1 MSSSKNLEF
10 KKTAF
15 LNKSNSAFI
24 EEMYLKFVNNDPELP
39 DSWRKYFKE
48 VGDED
53 DIIVNE
59 INGPSWSPSKK
70 VSINK
75 KENFENQITEQN
87 NDDIIKSNTNSIKAV
102 AMIRSYRQRG
112 HLIAKLD
119 PLGLLKSDYL
129 EELHPESY
137 GFKKEDYQKKIF
149 LDNVTNKQYSN
160 INEILKFLKE
170 KYCGSLGY
178 EYMHISNPTER
189 KWFRDRVEKADDF
202 NFTQNGKEAILNKL
216 IQAEG
221 FEKFLHT
228 KYVGTKR
235 FGLDGGESLIPA
247 LEQVIKIGGQSNVK
261 EVKIG
266 MSHRGRLN
274 VLANVL
280 QKSYK
285 RIFNEFA
292 GEISSKSKDD
302 TGDVKYHL
310 GASSN
315 REFDGNSVHVSL
327 TDNPSH
333 LEAVN
338 PVVLGQTRAKQFFHK
353 DKDRKKVIPI
363 LIHGDA
369 AFAGQGV
376 VAECF
381 AMSGLPGH
389 NTGGTIHIIVNNQIG
404 FTTSPRFA
412 RSSPYPSDIAKMVE
426 APIIHVNGDDPEAVV
441 YAARIATD
449 FRLKFNR
456 DVVIDLICY
465 RRFGHNE
472 GDEPSFTQPLM
483 YKKIR
488 SHPSTIKVYG
498 EKLVSEGSITN
509 DYLNNSIKKF
519 KDLLDDQF
527 KNAKNYKPKIEWF
540 EGTWSRYRPER
551 GKDKRGVTGS
561 DTKKLRNIS
570 DKINTIP
577 SEINIHKTIMKI
589 LDNRK
594 LSVSNGKGIDWSTAE
609 SLAFGSL
616 LEEGYPVR
624 LVGQDSGRGTFSQ
637 RHSVLRNQIDNSRYI
652 PLNNISNKQKNFE
665 IVDSFLSE
673 LAVLGFEY
681 GYSLVEPNTLTIWEA
696 QFGDFAN
703 GAQVVI
709 DQFIASGERKWSRA
723 SGLVM
728 LLPHGYEGQGPE
740 HSSARLERF
749 LQLCS
754 NDNMQVMNCTTPANY
769 FHALRRQMH
778 RDFRKPLIIMTP
790 KSLLRHKHCV
800 SNLDDFSKKNSFHRV
815 LWDHAIDPKVKGF
828 IKLKKPKKIEKVIL
842 CSGKV
847 YFDLLEAREKLE
859 KNKDVKSYILDLRNN
874 PGGLLSQAIKISDF
888 FLDNGEIVSTKSRKP
903 SENRKWFAKKGDLT
917 NGKVLIVLINYGS
930 ASASE
935 IVAGALKDHKRAILL
950 GENSYGKGSVQSI
963 IPLKNDGAIRLTVA
977 KYYLPSGKSISEVGV
992 SPDIEID
999 EGNDD
1004 FRIKTETDNQLKY
1017 AIKLLKG

>member
-1 MSSSKNLEF
+1 MSSSKNLEYQ
-10 KKTAF
+10 KTSF
-15 LNKSNSAFI
+15 LSKTNSSFI
-24 EEMYLKFVNNDPELP
+24 EEMYLKFINQDENIPE
-39 DSWRKYFKE
+39 SWKKYFEDIGEDLSIVAKE
-48 VGDED
+48 L
-53 DIIVNE
+53 
-59 INGPSWSPSKK
+59 NGPSWGS
-70 VSINK
+70 NK
-75 KENFENQITEQN
+75 TKIDLTQIQENLEYENQSFEKNQTN
-87 NDDIIKSNTNSIKAV
+87 NSISEKEISKMNGQSIRAV
-102 AMIRSYRQRG
+102 SMVRSYRQRG

-119 PLGLLKSDYL
+119 PLEMREIDYL
-129 EELHPESY
+129 DELHPDSY
-137 GFKKEDYQKKIF
+137 GFKKEDYNNKIY
-149 LDNVTNKQYSN
+149 LDGVINKQYST
-160 INEILKFLKE
+160 IKEILGFLRKTYCE
-170 KYCGSLGY
+170 KIGY
-178 EYMHISNPTER
+178 EYMHISNPIER
-189 KWFRDRVEKADDF
+189 KWFRDRVEKDE
-202 NFTQNGKEAILNKL
+202 NSLQFTNNGKQAILNKL
-216 IQAEG
+216 IQADG
-221 FEKFLHT
+221 FERFLHT

-247 LEQVIKIGGQSNVK
+247 LEQIIKIGGQNFVK

-292 GEISSKSKDD
+292 GEINSSSEAD
-302 TGDVKYHL
+302 TAGDVKYHL

-338 PVVLGQTRAKQFFHK
+338 PVVLGQTRAKQFFHG
-353 DKDRKKVIPI
+353 DKERKKVIPI

-369 AFAGQGV
+369 AFAGQGI

-389 NTGGTIHIIVNNQIG
+389 NTGGTIHFIINNQIG

-412 RSSPYPSDIAKMVE
+412 RSSPHPSDVSKMVD

-441 YAARIATD
+441 YAARIATE

-456 DVVIDLICY
+456 DVVIDLVCY

-483 YKKIR
+483 YKKIKN
-488 SHPSTIKVYG
+488 HPSTVKVYG
-498 EKLVSEGSITN
+498 NRLVKENTISQEN
-509 DYLNNSIKKF
+509 LNIQIKDF
-519 KDLLDDQF
+519 KELLEDQF

-540 EGTWSRYRPER
+540 EGTWSRYRPKK
-551 GKDKRGVTGS
+551 GKDKRGVTGYS
-561 DTKKLRNIS
+561 TKDLTDIS
-570 DKINTIP
+570 NKVHSIPEKINA
-577 SEINIHKTIMKI
+577 HKTILKI
-589 LDNRK
+589 FKTRK
-594 LSVSNGKGIDWSTAE
+594 DTVNNGDGIDWSTAE
-609 SLAFGSL
+609 TLAFGSL

-652 PLNNISNKQKNFE
+652 PLNNISGNQKNFE
-665 IVDSFLSE
+665 VVDSFLSE

-703 GAQVVI
+703 GAQVII

-778 RDFRKPLIIMTP
+778 REFRKPLVIMTP
-790 KSLLRHKHCV
+790 KSLLRNKFCT
-800 SNLDDFSKKNSFHRV
+800 SNIDDFSKNNSFHRV
-815 LWDHAIDPKVKGF
+815 LWDHAIDPKSNGF
-828 IKLKKPKKIEKVIL
+828 IKLKKDSEIKKVIL

-847 YFDLLEAREKLE
+847 YFDLLVAREKLKRDDVILFRIE
-859 KNKDVKSYILDLRNN
+859 QLYPFPVKSLVKEIKPFAKNAKFYWCQEEPKNMGAWFSVRDYI
-874 PGGLLSQAIKISDF
+874 QWT
-888 FLDNGEIVSTKSRKP
+888 LDNIKAK
-903 SENRKWFAKKGDLT
+903 NRY
-917 NGKVLIVLINYGS
+917 I
-930 ASASE
+930 
-935 IVAGALKDHKRAILL
+935 
-950 GENSYGKGSVQSI
+950 SYIG
-963 IPLKNDGAIRLTVA
+963 R
-977 KYYLPSGKSISEVGV
+977 
-992 SPDIEID
+992 SPDATPATGYANRHLAQQKEIID
-999 EGNDD
+999 KIFN
-1004 FRIKTETDNQLKY
+1004 
-1017 AIKLLKG
+1017 

>member
-10 KKTAF
+10 EKTAF
-15 LNKSNSAFI
+15 LSKSNSAFI
-24 EEMYLKFVNNDPELP
+24 EEMYMKFANNDPSLP
-39 DSWRKYFKE
+39 NSWRKYF
-48 VGDED
+48 DE
-53 DIIVNE
+53 IGEELNVIVDE

-70 VSINK
+70 FSVNKAQKQINEN
-75 KENFENQITEQN
+75 KELSELEIV
-87 NDDIIKSNTNSIKAV
+87 KSNANSIKAV
-102 AMIRSYRQRG
+102 SMIRSYRQRG

-119 PLGLLKSDYL
+119 PLELLKTDYL

-137 GFKKEDYQKKIF
+137 GFKKEDYKKKIF
-149 LDNVTNKQYSN
+149 LDGVTNKQHSN
-160 INEILKFLKE
+160 IKEILQFLRE
-170 KYCGSLGY
+170 KYCGSIGY
-178 EYMHISNPTER
+178 EYMHISNPFER
-189 KWFRDRVEKADDF
+189 KWFRDRVEKTDDF
-202 NFTQNGKEAILNKL
+202 KFTQNGKEAILNKL

-221 FEKFLHT
+221 FEKYLHT

-247 LEQVIKIGGQSNVK
+247 LEQIIKIGGQSQVK

-292 GEISSKSKDD
+292 GEINPTSKDGA
-302 TGDVKYHL
+302 GDVKYHL

-338 PVVLGQTRAKQFFHK
+338 PVVLGQTRAKQYFHQ
-353 DKDRKKVIPI
+353 DKERKKVIPI

-389 NTGGTIHIIVNNQIG
+389 NTGGTIHIIINNQIG

-412 RSSPYPSDIAKMVE
+412 RSSPYPSDVAKMVE

-483 YKKIR
+483 YKKIH
-488 SHPSTIKVYG
+488 SHPSPVMVYG
-498 EKLVSEGSITN
+498 KKLINEKIISNE
-509 DYLNNSIKKF
+509 YLSGSIKKF
-519 KDLLDDQF
+519 KELLNDQY
-527 KNAKNYKPKIEWF
+527 KNAKDYKPKMEWF
-540 EGTWSRYRPER
+540 EGTWSRYKPER
-551 GKDKRGVTGS
+551 GKDKRGITGS
-561 DTKKLRNIS
+561 DTKKLIEIS
-570 DKINTIP
+570 NKINMIP
-577 SEINIHKTIMKI
+577 QEINIHKTILKI
-589 LDNRK
+589 FNNRK
-594 LSVSNGKGIDWSTAE
+594 LAISKGQGIDWSTAE

-637 RHSVLRNQIDNSRYI
+637 RHSVLRNQLDNSRYI
-652 PLNNISNKQKNFE
+652 PLNNISKKQKKIE
-665 IVDSFLSE
+665 IIDSFLSE

-681 GYSLVEPNTLTIWEA
+681 GYSLVEPNTLTLWEA

-723 SGLVM
+723 SGIVM

-778 RDFRKPLIIMTP
+778 RDFRKPLIMMTP
-790 KSLLRHKHCV
+790 KSLLRNKYCI
-800 SNLDDFSKKNSFHRV
+800 SNLHDFNKKNSFHRI
-815 LWDHAIDPKVKGF
+815 LWDHAIDPKIKGF
-828 IKLKKPKKIEKVIL
+828 IKLKRSEKIKKVIL
-842 CSGKV
+842 CSGKI
-847 YFDLLEAREKLE
+847 YFDLLEAREKIKRDDILFYRIE
-859 KNKDVKSYILDLRNN
+859 QLYPFPIKSLVKELKPYAKNAKFYWCQEEPKNMGAWFSVRDYIQWTLDNIKVNNNKVSYIGR
-874 PGGLLSQAIKISDF
+874 
-888 FLDNGEIVSTKSRKP
+888 
-903 SENRKWFAKKGDLT
+903 
-917 NGKVLIVLINYGS
+917 
-930 ASASE
+930 
-935 IVAGALKDHKRAILL
+935 
-950 GENSYGKGSVQSI
+950 
-963 IPLKNDGAIRLTVA
+963 
-977 KYYLPSGKSISEVGV
+977 
-992 SPDIEID
+992 SPDASPATGYAKRHISQQQEIIR
-999 EGNDD
+999 EV
-1004 FRIKTETDNQLKY
+1004 FE
-1017 AIKLLKG
+1017 

>member
-1 MSSSKNLEF
+1 MSSTKNLEY
-10 KKTAF
+10 KKTSF

-24 EEMYLKFVNNDPELP
+24 EEMYLKYIDKDPYLEE
-39 DSWRKYFKE
+39 SWKEYFSGIEDEMKE
-48 VGDED
+48 V
-53 DIIVNE
+53 IKE
-59 INGPSWSPSKK
+59 INGPSWKPFSKK
-70 VSINK
+70 IDLDEIQKKIETKEQKNISTNEKFNFQVVANSNKDSI
-75 KENFENQITEQN
+75 
-87 NDDIIKSNTNSIKAV
+87 SAV
-102 AMIRSYRQRG
+102 ALIRAYRLRG
-112 HLIAKLD
+112 HLLAKLD
-119 PLGLLKSDYL
+119 PLEMMQSEYL
-129 EELHPESY
+129 DELHPEYY
-137 GFKKEDYQKKIF
+137 GFKKDDYDNKII
-149 LDNVTNKQYSN
+149 LNGV
-160 INEILKFLKE
+160 INRESSTIREILKFLRNT
-170 KYCGSLGY
+170 YCGPVGY

-189 KWFRDRVEKADDF
+189 VWFRDRVEKDD
-202 NFTQNGKEAILNKL
+202 NALKFTDNGKNAILNKL

-221 FEKFLHT
+221 FEKYLHT

-247 LEQVIKIGGQSNVK
+247 LEQIIKIGGQSKIK

-285 RIFNEFA
+285 RIFNEFG
-292 GEISSKSKDD
+292 GEMDSISDD
-302 TGDVKYHL
+302 GAGDVKYHL
-310 GASSN
+310 GASSD

-353 DKDRKKVIPI
+353 DAQRNKVIPI

-369 AFAGQGV
+369 AFAGQGI

-389 NTGGTIHIIVNNQIG
+389 NTGGTIHIIINNQIG

-412 RSSPYPSDIAKMVE
+412 RSSPYPSDIGKMVD

-441 YAARIATD
+441 YATRIATE

-488 SHPSTIKVYG
+488 LHPSPIKIYG
-498 EKLVSEGSITN
+498 KKLVNKGLLTN
-509 DYLNNSIKKF
+509 DELNQKIKSF

-527 KNAKNYKPKIEWF
+527 KNAKDYKPKIEWF
-540 EGTWSRYRPER
+540 EGTWSSYKPER

-561 DTKKLRNIS
+561 DINILKNIS
-570 DKINTIP
+570 EKINTIT
-577 SEINIHKTIMKI
+577 EDKNVHKTILRIFDTRKKI
-589 LDNRK
+589 VN
-594 LSVSNGKGIDWSTAE
+594 NGYGIDWATAE
-609 SLAFGSL
+609 ALAFGSL

-637 RHSVLRNQIDNSRYI
+637 RHSILRNQIDNSRYI
-652 PLNNISNKQKNFE
+652 PLNNISENQKKFE

-681 GYSLVEPNTLTIWEA
+681 GYSLVEPNTLTLWEA

-703 GAQVVI
+703 GAQVII
-709 DQFIASGERKWSRA
+709 DQFISSGERKWQRA

-749 LQLCS
+749 LQLCA
-754 NDNMQVMNCTTPANY
+754 NDNLQVMNCTTPANY
-769 FHALRRQMH
+769 FHALRRQIH

-790 KSLLRHKHCV
+790 KSLLRNKYCV
-800 SNLDDFSKKNSFHRV
+800 SNINDFGKENSFHRV
-815 LWDHAIDPKVKGF
+815 MWDHAIDPKTKDF
-828 IKLKKPKKIEKVIL
+828 IKLKKSSKIKKVIL
-842 CSGKV
+842 CSGKI
-847 YFDLLEAREKLE
+847 YFDLLEAREKLKKDDVIIFRIE
-859 KNKDVKSYILDLRNN
+859 QLYPFPAKSLVKEIKPYAKNARFYWCQEEPKNMGAWFSVRDYIQWTLDTIKATNREISYIGR
-874 PGGLLSQAIKISDF
+874 
-888 FLDNGEIVSTKSRKP
+888 
-903 SENRKWFAKKGDLT
+903 
-917 NGKVLIVLINYGS
+917 
-930 ASASE
+930 
-935 IVAGALKDHKRAILL
+935 
-950 GENSYGKGSVQSI
+950 
-963 IPLKNDGAIRLTVA
+963 
-977 KYYLPSGKSISEVGV
+977 
-992 SPDIEID
+992 SPDASPATGYAKRHFSEQEEI
-999 EGNDD
+999 
-1004 FRIKTETDNQLKY
+1004 IKKVFD
-1017 AIKLLKG
+1017 

>member
-1 MSSSKNLEF
+1 LEKLYIINCLIENFFSKFILKNIMSSSKNLEYE
-10 KKTAF
+10 KTAF
-15 LNKSNSAFI
+15 LSKSNSAFI
-24 EEMYLKFVNNDPELP
+24 EEMYMKFVNNDPNLP
-39 DSWRKYFKE
+39 DSWREYFDE
-48 VGDED
+48 IGDEAD
-53 DIIVNE
+53 VIIKE
-59 INGPSWSPSKK
+59 INGPSWSPAPKQVLNK
-70 VSINK
+70 VK
-75 KENFENQITEQN
+75 QKDFQN
-87 NDDIIKSNTNSIKAV
+87 NLSSNAPQIKKSNANSIKAV
-102 AMIRSYRQRG
+102 ALIRSYRQRG

-119 PLGLLKSDYL
+119 PLNLLKADYL
-129 EELHPESY
+129 DELHPEAY
-137 GFKKEDYQKKIF
+137 GFKKEDYDKKIF
-149 LDNVTNKQYSN
+149 LDGVTNKQESS
-160 INEILKFLKE
+160 IREILGFLKE

-189 KWFRDRVEKADDF
+189 KWFRDRVEKTDDF
-202 NFTQNGKEAILNKL
+202 KFTQNGKEAILNKL

-247 LEQVIKIGGQSNVK
+247 LEQIIKIGGQSQVK

-292 GEISSKSKDD
+292 GETNSSREDSA
-302 TGDVKYHL
+302 GDVKYHL

-338 PVVLGQTRAKQFFHK
+338 PVVLGQTRAKQYFHK
-353 DKDRKKVIPI
+353 DKKRKKVIPI

-389 NTGGTIHIIVNNQIG
+389 NTGGTIHIIINNQIG

-412 RSSPYPSDIAKMVE
+412 RSSPYPSDVAKMVE
-426 APIIHVNGDDPEAVV
+426 APIIHVNGDNPEAVV

-488 SHPSTIKVYG
+488 SHPSPVKVYG
-498 EKLVSEGSITN
+498 EKLINEESISK
-509 DYLNNSIKKF
+509 DFLSDSIKKF
-519 KDLLDDQF
+519 KDLLSEQF
-527 KNAKNYKPKIEWF
+527 ESAKDYKPKIEWF
-540 EGTWSRYRPER
+540 EGTWSRYRPEK

-561 DTKKLRNIS
+561 DIRKLRDIS

-577 SEINIHKTIMKI
+577 KEINIHKTISKI
-589 LDNRK
+589 LENRK
-594 LSVSNGKGIDWSTAE
+594 STVKKGINIDWSTAE
-609 SLAFGSL
+609 ALAFGSL

-681 GYSLVEPNTLTIWEA
+681 GYSLVEPNTLTLWEA

-790 KSLLRHKHCV
+790 KSLLRHKQCV
-800 SNLDDFSKKNSFHRV
+800 SNIEDFSRENSFHRV
-815 LWDHAIDPKVKGF
+815 MWDHAIDPKSKGF
-828 IKLKKPKKIEKVIL
+828 IKLKKPEETKKVIL
-842 CSGKV
+842 CSGKI
-847 YFDLLEAREKLE
+847 YFDLIDAREKLKRDDVVFFRIE
-859 KNKDVKSYILDLRNN
+859 QLYPFPAKALAKELRPYVKNTNFYWCQEEPKNMGAWFSVRDYIQWTLDNIKANNNKISYIGR
-874 PGGLLSQAIKISDF
+874 
-888 FLDNGEIVSTKSRKP
+888 
-903 SENRKWFAKKGDLT
+903 
-917 NGKVLIVLINYGS
+917 
-930 ASASE
+930 
-935 IVAGALKDHKRAILL
+935 
-950 GENSYGKGSVQSI
+950 
-963 IPLKNDGAIRLTVA
+963 
-977 KYYLPSGKSISEVGV
+977 
-992 SPDIEID
+992 SPDASPATGYAKWHISQQQEI
-999 EGNDD
+999 
-1004 FRIKTETDNQLKY
+1004 IKKVFE
-1017 AIKLLKG
+1017 